1 MFEGQTWWIVG
12 ASEGLGRA
20 LAQALDARGARLI
33 LSARNGARLTALAA
47 KLRDAIPLVMD
58 VTRPE
63 DVKRTAAAIGPID
76 GIIYCAGLYE
86 PLTAHNWD
94 AEAAEKICDVNYM
107 GAVRVLGRIVP
118 RFAAADRGRI
128 VLIGSLAGFT
138 GLPGAIG
145 YGSSK
150 AALMHLGENM
160 QADLRGSGV
169 SVQLVN
175 PGFIETRLTAKNS
188 FGMPQI
194 QTPQAAAARCIRA
207 IESGR
212 FCTSFPAPFSW
223 IFTLG
228 RFLPRGLFL
237 RFFQVKEPPDAAGPA

>member
-1 MFEGQTWWIVG
+1 MFEDRTWWIVG

-33 LSARNGARLTALAA
+33 LSARNGKRLEALAA
-47 KLRDAIPLVMD
+47 DLRDAVPVQMD
-58 VTRPE
+58 VTSSQE
-63 DVKRTAAAIGPID
+63 VKQAAQAIGPVD

-86 PLTAHNWD
+86 PLTAQNWD
-94 AEAAEKICDVNYM
+94 AETVEKICDVNYI
-107 GAVRVLGRIVP
+107 GAVRVLGRLVP
-118 RFAAADRGRI
+118 RLVEANRGRI

-160 QADLRGSGV
+160 QADLRGTGV

-175 PGFIETRLTAKNS
+175 PGFIETRLTAKNR

-194 QTPQAAAARCIRA
+194 QTPEAAAARTVRA

-212 FCTSFPAPFSW
+212 FRTSFPAPFAW

-237 RFFQVKEPPDAAGPA
+237 RLFQVKESTDAAGPA